1 MIPCPKCSREN
12 DDKALY
18 CDQCRTPVAPESQGA
33 VLDEACPACGG
44 EVREVPS
51 TAAECSDCGLAL
63 GAGGPE
69 EGHAGSEH
77 DHGAP
82 AKAGQKPAVVPAAPA
97 PEDDEKTAC
106 PVCGTENGAR
116 SGGCSGCGLR
126 FDSRGA
132 HACPK
137 CEAEAT
143 GDKCEC
149 GAVLTLARLL
159 EYVDGS
165 VKVVCSTC
173 KQIFTIDRA
182 ACSDCGGET
191 RPADALKKLAAARR
205 R

>member
-1 MIPCPKCSREN
+1 MIPCPKCAREN

-18 CDQCRTPVAPESQGA
+18 CDQCRTPVAAESQGA

-44 EVREVPS
+44 TVREVPS
-51 TAAECSDCGLAL
+51 VAAECSDCGLAL

-69 EGHAGSEH
+69 EGHGH
-77 DHGAP
+77 HPAP
-82 AKAGQKPAVVPAAPA
+82 AKAAPKAAVVPDAPA
-97 PEDDEKTAC
+97 PDDGEKSPC

-116 SGGCSGCGLR
+116 AEVCSGCGLA
-126 FDSRGA
+126 FASGA
-132 HACPK
+132 RNCPK
-137 CEAEAT
+137 CSAET
-143 GDKCEC
+143 DEDKCEC
-149 GAVLTLARLL
+149 GAVLALERLL

-182 ACSDCGGET
+182 ACSDCGGQT

>member
-18 CDQCRTPVAPESQGA
+18 CDQCRTPVSPESQGA
-33 VLDEACPACGG
+33 VLDEDCPACGG

-63 GAGGPE
+63 GDGGPR
-69 EGHAGSEH
+69 EGG
-77 DHGAP
+77 GAAEP
-82 AKAGQKPAVVPAAPA
+82 GASAKATAKPAVPTDAPAA
-97 PEDDEKTAC
+97 DDGDKSPC
-106 PVCGTENGAR
+106 PVCGTENGTQAE
-116 SGGCSGCGLR
+116 SCADCGLG
-126 FDSRGA
+126 FGA
-132 HACPK
+132 AVGSCPK
-137 CEAEAT
+137 CSAEAE

-173 KQIFTIDRA
+173 KQLFTVDRA
-182 ACSDCGGET
+182 ACSDCGGPT
-191 RPADALKKLAAARR
+191 RPADALKALSAARR